1 MWAKLR
7 DYASRKFVLAV
18 LSLGGGFYVT
28 LHKEPD
34 SVYALATLVGVILA
48 FYNGAD
54 VANVFAA
61 RGGKY
66 NPPHEIPP
74 NPEN

>member
-1 MWAKLR
+1 MWAKLL

-28 LHKEPD
+28 LTKEPE
-34 SVYALATLVGVILA
+34 SVYAMATLIGVILA
-48 FYNGAD
+48 FYNGAN
-54 VANVFAA
+54 VAQVFAA

-66 NPPHEIPP
+66 NPPTETTKQ
-74 NPEN
+74 EN